1 MGRRGQEVGKDG
13 RRRLEEAKATLRR
26 GGLCSPGLGSAG
38 MGGTAGLGWGSKG
51 GRGRPSVACLTSLAS
66 FSYSSISF
74 SFSWFTASTL
84 QILLA
89 AVSAFGGNGQKSWY

>member
-1 MGRRGQEVGKDG
+1 MGGGQGPSKVRGALQAQAWASQGQES
-13 RRRLEEAKATLRR
+13 T
-26 GGLCSPGLGSAG
+26 G
-38 MGGTAGLGWGSKG
+38 MGGFS
-51 GRGRPSVACLTSLAS
+51 LTSLAS

-89 AVSAFGGNGQKSWY
+89 AVSAYHWS

>member
-1 MGRRGQEVGKDG
+1 MAEGGRRW
-13 RRRLEEAKATLRR
+13 
-26 GGLCSPGLGSAG
+26 LGSPWLL
-38 MGGTAGLGWGSKG
+38 GGGGASADPGG
-51 GRGRPSVACLTSLAS
+51 GRAQVEEGAALSGPHLTSLAS

-89 AVSAFGGNGQKSWY
+89 AVSAFGGSGQEGRHQKLPQTPPRQPPSVNP